1 MINERDK
8 HTASVV
14 ELQLDILLDSIEV
27 GKGMAGIK
35 TDEEYQIYLQGKH
48 SAFHAVWF
56 HVATGITDADYK
68 RIEAKLDELYDIAHR
83 KLEPTAKVE
92 PFDPY
97 DL

>member
-1 MINERDK
+1 MTNEKDI

-14 ELQLDILLDSIEV
+14 ESQIDILLDSIEV

-56 HVATGITDADYK
+56 HIATGITDADYK
-68 RIEAKLDELYDIAHR
+68 RIEAKLDELYDFAHG
-83 KLEPTAKVE
+83 KPFPTDKPE
-92 PFDPY
+92 TFDPFD
-97 DL
+97 L